1 MEVRG
6 ERHAASQESRG
17 NRRACKTNNGYRLH
31 QRGRVKLFIEV
42 MTLVVATPL
51 MLVLDG
57 DAAIFT
63 IVTLVELNPEVSGSD
78 ARCRYMQRDWRVCI
92 RWCMCSQWLVNY
104 RWHSRG

>member
-17 NRRACKTNNGYRLH
+17 NRRACRTNNGYHLH
-31 QRGRVKLFIEV
+31 QHGRVKLFIEV
-42 MTLVVATPL
+42 MTLDVVTPL

-63 IVTLVELNPEVSGSD
+63 IATVVQLSPEVGGSD
-78 ARCRYMQRDWRVCI
+78 ARCWYMRRDWRVCI
-92 RWCMCSQWLVNY
+92 
-104 RWHSRG
+104 